1 MQDNWAIVE
10 VVPNRNTGEKC
21 RTLREYRR
29 VIQKWNTLLMASLEA
44 SKIKSLDPDR
54 IIYIR
59 SIRHENTK
67 PSGETLAQI

>member
-10 VVPNRNTGEKC
+10 VVPNRKTGEKC

-29 VIQKWNTLLMASLEA
+29 VIQRWETLLMASLEA
-44 SKIKSLDPDR
+44 SKIKSDDPDR
-54 IIYIR
+54 IVYIR
-59 SIRHENTK
+59 SIRNENTK

>member
-1 MQDNWAIVE
+1 MDNWAIVE

-54 IIYIR
+54 IVYIR
-59 SIRHENTK
+59 SIRHEKTK
-67 PSGETLAQI
+67 PGGETLTQI

>member
-1 MQDNWAIVE
+1 MHENWAIVE
-10 VVPNRNTGEKC
+10 VVPNSKTGEKC

-54 IIYIR
+54 IVYIR
-59 SIRHENTK
+59 SIRNENTK
-67 PSGETLAQI
+67 PSGETLA